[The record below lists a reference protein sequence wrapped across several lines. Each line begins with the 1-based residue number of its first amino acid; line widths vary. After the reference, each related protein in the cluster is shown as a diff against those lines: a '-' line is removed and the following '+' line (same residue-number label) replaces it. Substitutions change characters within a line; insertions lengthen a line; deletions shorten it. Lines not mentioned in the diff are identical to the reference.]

1 MGDAEESFSL
11 RQSSVQKAPSKS
23 RSNYERADGGKKG
36 GGGGSKKIGLPQILA
51 IVAIIITLVALVLAI
66 YCALLWW
73 FWPLVLA
80 LPALTLAIVAIILAF
95 VASSHIEAIIV
106 CSALGIIFGFCGL
119 VWGAV
124 EIALCHSYQGP
135 LDPTITY
142 EDWLADIDDIKGK
155 DEEYRKAE
163 AYHNN
168 ELLKNVCKGR
178 CYDWFYRRQ
187 IWGSIGSCKQATQ
200 DEVEEEFLTKGE
212 KVGGKKINNCNFEG
226 IAPGV
231 DTIQL
236 SPIYLTHMDY
246 YEGSRQV
253 FAEGAK
259 DDKSSRETA
268 LGEYCDKFDVTKFVE
283 QRGKCD
289 AKLEKIGEFSCRM
302 DFASMVFD
310 AKPSKCKEIPKIKEC
325 KMEGEGPPKFYPR
338 YILHPQHHRLRQQ
351 DHYPDGKGGDHN
363 SNRKGGDYNSN
374 RKGGDY
380 NSNKK
385 GVGSDGEGGSQGKVY
400 HHSKYIQAMG
410 GYPECLDTDS
420 TSVPGTLPPEERNWG
435 RCYAIIE

>member
-80 LPALTLAIVAIILAF
+80 IPALTLAIVAIILAF

-135 LDPTITY
+135 LATTHTY
-142 EDWLADIDDIKGK
+142 EETLEYIDNIKGK
-155 DEEYRKAE
+155 DKDYRKAE
-163 AYHNN
+163 FYHNY
-168 ELLKNVCKGR
+168 ELKRGYCKGA
-178 CYDWFYRRQ
+178 CYDWFYQKQ
-187 IWGSIGSCKQATQ
+187 ILGSQAACVKDTQ
-200 DEVEEEFLTKGE
+200 DYVQENFLTKG
-212 KVGGKKINNCNFEG
+212 GDHPGKYGSCQFRQIG
-226 IAPGV
+226 DGV
-231 DTIQL
+231 DQYEA
-236 SPIYLTHMDY
+236 SPIYKTHESY

-268 LGEYCDKFDVTKFVE
+268 LGQYCDKFDVEAFVE
-283 QRGKCD
+283 QREKCD
-289 AKLEKIGEFSCRM
+289 AKLEKFGEFVCLPN
-302 DFASMVFD
+302 FALLVFQV
-310 AKPSKCKEIPKIKEC
+310 KESKCKEIPKIKEC
-325 KMEGEGPPKFYPR
+325 KMESDV
-338 YILHPQHHRLRQQ
+338 HPDRRHQRLRQQ
-351 DHYPDGKGGDHN
+351 DHPPNRGGPPPQ
-363 SNRKGGDYNSN
+363 
-374 RKGGDY
+374 
-380 NSNKK
+380 KK
-385 GVGSDGEGGSQGKVY
+385 GPDPQGGKDMEGGPKTKVY
-400 HHSKYIQAMG
+400 RHTKYIRAMG
-410 GYPECLDTDS
+410 GNPICTDESS
-420 TSVPGTLPPEERNWG
+420 TPGELPPNKDWWG
-435 RCYAIIE
+435 RCSSIIKV